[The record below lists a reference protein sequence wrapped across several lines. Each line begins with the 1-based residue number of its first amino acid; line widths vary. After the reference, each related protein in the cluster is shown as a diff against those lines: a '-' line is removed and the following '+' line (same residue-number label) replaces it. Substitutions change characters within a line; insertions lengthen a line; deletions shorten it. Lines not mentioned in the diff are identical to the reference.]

1 MFLKWVYPLREY
13 FSVFNVVK
21 YITFRASL
29 AAVTAMLVAI
39 CLGPAVIRWLYGW
52 KIGQPIRKDE
62 CPPLYALHKSKEGT
76 PTMGGIL
83 ILLSVVVTTVLW
95 ADMTNR
101 NIQLV
106 LLATLWL
113 GLLGFGDDYA
123 KIKNNRSMGVRPM
136 VKFAAQIALGVIV
149 WGFMVLHPK
158 MSPYAT
164 KLTFP
169 FFKDWVFDMGA
180 WSLPFILLVLV
191 GSSNAV
197 NLTDG
202 LDGLAIGCVVIAAL
216 AMGIM
221 SYAVGHVTFA
231 KYLQMM
237 HVPGAGELTVFCAAI
252 VGAGLGFLWF
262 NGFPA
267 QLFMGD
273 TGSLALGGALGM
285 VAILTK
291 KELVLPF
298 VGGIFVIEALSVILQ
313 VASFKLTGKRIF
325 KCAPIHHHF
334 EMSGWAEPKVTIRF
348 WIVAIVF
355 ALFSVMTLKL
365 R

>member
-1 MFLKWVYPLREY
+1 MFLKFIYPLRDY
-13 FSVFNVVK
+13 FPEFNVIK
-21 YITFRASL
+21 YITFRAGL
-29 AAVTAMLVAI
+29 AGVTAMLLAI
-39 CLGPAVIRWLYGW
+39 WLGPYVIRLLYSW

-62 CPPLYALHKSKEGT
+62 CPPLHALHKNKEGT
-76 PTMGGIL
+76 PTMGGVL
-83 ILLSVVVTTVLW
+83 ILLSVVLTTFLW
-95 ADMTNR
+95 ADMSNR

-106 LLATLWL
+106 LLVTLWL
-113 GLLGFGDDYA
+113 GLLGFWDDFA
-123 KIKNNRSMGVRPM
+123 KIKKNRSLGLRPRM
-136 VKFAAQIALGVIV
+136 KLFGQILLTVIV
-149 WGFMVLHPK
+149 GVFMLMHPK
-158 MSPYAT
+158 MNDYIT

-169 FFKDWVFDMGA
+169 FFKDWVFDLGN
-180 WSLPFILLVLV
+180 WSMILFLLVLV

-202 LDGLAIGCVVIAAL
+202 LDGLAIGCIVIAAL

-221 SYAVGHVTFA
+221 SYAVGHLNFA

-237 HVPGAGELTVFCAAI
+237 YVPGAGELTVFCAAI
-252 VGAGLGFLWF
+252 VGAGLGFLWY
-262 NGFPA
+262 NGYPA
-267 QLFMGD
+267 QVFMGD
-273 TGSLALGGALGM
+273 TGSLSLGGALGM

-298 VGGIFVIEALSVILQ
+298 VGGIFVIEALSVMMQ

-325 KCAPIHHHF
+325 RCAPIHHHF
-334 EMSGWAEPKVTIRF
+334 EMGGMPESKVTTRF
-348 WIVAIVF
+348 WIVAVVF